1 MAYRASPKRSTRQ
14 GPLPWTSSGRRG
26 VTYLTQRILNGSR
39 PWTCTMSTS
48 QARNGGCL
56 WAGQYFVPTEEI
68 ERQYPWGAPETGAEN
83 PATNQSTSDQVS
95 HSLSASSSVLLK

>member
-1 MAYRASPKRSTRQ
+1 
-14 GPLPWTSSGRRG
+14 
-26 VTYLTQRILNGSR
+26 
-39 PWTCTMSTS
+39 MSTS

-83 PATNQSTSDQVS
+83 PATNQSTQTKGAIDYLLFKRIVKV
-95 HSLSASSSVLLK
+95 AVMKSSNSSNVRKFLV

>member
-1 MAYRASPKRSTRQ
+1 
-14 GPLPWTSSGRRG
+14 
-26 VTYLTQRILNGSR
+26 
-39 PWTCTMSTS
+39 MSTS

-83 PATNQSTSDQVS
+83 PATNQSTQTKGAIDYLLFKCIIKV
-95 HSLSASSSVLLK
+95 AVMKSSNSSNVRKFLV

>member
-1 MAYRASPKRSTRQ
+1 
-14 GPLPWTSSGRRG
+14 
-26 VTYLTQRILNGSR
+26 
-39 PWTCTMSTS
+39 MSTS

-83 PATNQSTSDQVS
+83 PATNQSTQTKGAIDYLLFKRIIIDYLLFKCIIKV
-95 HSLSASSSVLLK
+95 AVMKSSNSSNVRKFLV

>member
-1 MAYRASPKRSTRQ
+1 
-14 GPLPWTSSGRRG
+14 
-26 VTYLTQRILNGSR
+26 
-39 PWTCTMSTS
+39 MSTS

-83 PATNQSTSDQVS
+83 PATNQSTQTKGAIDYLLFKRITLTICCFKRIVKVTIMK
-95 HSLSASSSVLLK
+95 SSNSSNVRKFLV

>member
-1 MAYRASPKRSTRQ
+1 
-14 GPLPWTSSGRRG
+14 
-26 VTYLTQRILNGSR
+26 
-39 PWTCTMSTS
+39 MSTS

-83 PATNQSTSDQVS
+83 PARQINPLQTKGAIDYLLFKRIVKV
-95 HSLSASSSVLLK
+95 AVMKSSNSSNVRKFLV